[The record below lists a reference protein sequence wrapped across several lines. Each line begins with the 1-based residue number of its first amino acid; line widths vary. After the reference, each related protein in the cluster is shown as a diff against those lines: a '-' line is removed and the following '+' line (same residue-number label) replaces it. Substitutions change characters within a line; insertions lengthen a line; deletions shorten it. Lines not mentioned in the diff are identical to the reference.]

1 MAFFVSLLW
10 IGILLIYVWLI
21 VASNQYATRM
31 GYSNVGYLFLAIF
44 GTPIILLLV
53 IYMQGETDEHRKKRI
68 IEEEAWRRGENIEV
82 AKEEQDKDITDVML
96 S

>member
-1 MAFFVSLLW
+1 MAFLVSLLW

-31 GYSNVGYLFLAIF
+31 GYSNIGYLFLAIF
-44 GTPIILLLV
+44 GTPIILLV
-53 IYMQGETDEHRKKRI
+53 IYMQGETDEHRKRRI

-82 AKEEQDKDITDVML
+82 AKEEKDKDITDVLL

>member
-1 MAFFVSLLW
+1 MAGLVSLLW

-31 GYSNVGYLFLAIF
+31 GYSNIGYLFLAIF

-53 IYMQGETDEHRKKRI
+53 IYMQGETDE
-68 IEEEAWRRGENIEV
+68 AWRRGENIEV

>member
-10 IGILLIYVWLI
+10 IGILIIYVWLI
-21 VASNQYATRM
+21 VASNRYAKRM
-31 GYSNVGYLFLAIF
+31 GYSNAGYLILSIL
-44 GTPIILLLV
+44 GSPIVLLLV

-68 IEEEAWRRGENIEV
+68 MEEEAWRRGENVEDV
-82 AKEEQDKDITDVML
+82 KEEQDKDITDVLL